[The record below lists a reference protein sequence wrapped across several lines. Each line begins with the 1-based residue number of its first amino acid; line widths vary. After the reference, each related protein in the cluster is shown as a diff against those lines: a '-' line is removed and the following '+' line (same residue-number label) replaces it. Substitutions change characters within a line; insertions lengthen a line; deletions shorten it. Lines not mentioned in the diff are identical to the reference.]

1 MTGTLVI
8 QLWGAI
14 TSAEIFFF
22 FDFAAVTSVGNP
34 TTLTVHQGG
43 PGCVVGCYYVNCV
56 KVCCI
61 CYVAFV

>member
-1 MTGTLVI
+1 MLR
-8 QLWGAI
+8 
-14 TSAEIFFF
+14 FFF
-22 FDFAAVTSVGNP
+22 FDFAAVTSVGSP